1 MNRLISL
8 ACATFL
14 LSAWTSAQTNAQVP
28 KQVHVDGA
36 KAQKLVSLLVSGSD
50 AIAKAIQAQNK
61 NEIVIHDLSLSKW
74 ATYKY
79 DADNPLYR
87 LDVYRAEGRIGA
99 ATDSTPIH
107 EASGLWDL
115 LSGLGMTTDA
125 AMDGTHLSVATVSC
139 KIDTTVDATAPNRI
153 QCDLANPY

>member
-1 MNRLISL
+1 MNRLTSV

-14 LSAWTSAQTNAQVP
+14 LSAWTSIQTSAQAP
-28 KQVHVDGA
+28 KQVHIDGA

-50 AIAKAIQAQNK
+50 AIATAIRDNK
-61 NEIVIHDLSLSKW
+61 SDIVVHDLSIVKW
-74 ATYKY
+74 ATQKY
-79 DADNPLYR
+79 EPDSPLYKI
-87 LDVYRAEGRIGA
+87 DVFRAEGRIGA

-115 LSGLGMTTDA
+115 LNGLGMTTDA
-125 AMDGTHLSVATVSC
+125 AMDGVHLSVATISC
-139 KIDTTVDATAPNRI
+139 KIDTTVDAAAPNRI